1 MSTKPS
7 ALSHIF
13 SNLNDFFYFLGNHHN
28 PEEWESNLRT
38 IYASFFE
45 INGETLAPQSEET
58 KNLSIL
64 DQERESQFTAF
75 FSLLIVLFMLLFLYI
90 IKSCIWIYSSFIQ
103 GLALQILNLQN
114 TLIFAVCLALL
125 LVY

>member
-13 SNLNDFFYFLGNHHN
+13 SNLNDIFNLLGNHHN

-38 IYASFFE
+38 IYASFFK
-45 INGETLAPQSEET
+45 INGETLAPQSGET
-58 KNLSIL
+58 KDLSIL

-75 FSLLIVLFMLLFLYI
+75 FFSADSIVYADFPVYYKILYMDLF
-90 IKSCIWIYSSFIQ
+90 
-103 GLALQILNLQN
+103 
-114 TLIFAVCLALL
+114 
-125 LVY
+125 